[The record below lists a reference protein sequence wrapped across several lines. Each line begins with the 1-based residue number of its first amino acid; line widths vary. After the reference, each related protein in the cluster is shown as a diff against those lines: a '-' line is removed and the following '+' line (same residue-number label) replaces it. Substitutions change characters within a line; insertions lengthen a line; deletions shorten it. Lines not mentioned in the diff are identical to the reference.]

1 MPVAPRRSFLAGSGL
16 AAFAAAAARAQP
28 VGAPNAGGRPRMLLG
43 VKTTDPM
50 PAEVRRFERW
60 IGRRVDFVTHYTS
73 QGDYESIADA
83 DLGRLDEG
91 MPMDRPLEV
100 SIPLCED
107 KGSLALTARGA
118 GDRAYTSL
126 FRALAAARPSDPEIW
141 IRPGWEFNGDW
152 YPWSAGGKEDDYRAA
167 FRRVAGLGRA
177 VDRRFRFIWG
187 WTYGSHMG
195 DPMRAYP
202 GDDAVDF
209 FGNDVYRHKNYLG
222 CDPAAAWNA
231 QVTRRHGLAHW
242 SDMADRRGKAKTI
255 NEFGRQRRHLP
266 RLPPGRQ
273 AHRPGGRL
281 PLRRRGALRPSGP
294 TSGSSASAW
303 SPSRSGT
310 SRPGTTASLLASM
323 NERDPPPRA
332 GRKPAAASRSFSAP
346 ASGPRR
352 PGSGPRGATG
362 TSRVR

>member
-1 MPVAPRRSFLAGSGL
+1 MPVPRRSLLLGSGL
-16 AAFAAAAARAQP
+16 LAWAAHSTPAARATRP
-28 VGAPNAGGRPRMLLG
+28 GAAGARPRMLLG

-50 PAEVRRFERW
+50 PAQVRRFERW

-73 QGDYESIADA
+73 QGTYANIADA
-83 DLGRLDEG
+83 DLGRLQQG
-91 MPMDRPLEV
+91 TPLDRPMEV

-118 GDRAYTSL
+118 GDQAYSTL
-126 FRALAAARPSDPEIW
+126 FRTLAAARPADPEIW
-141 IRPGWEFNGDW
+141 IRPGWEFNGNW

-222 CDPAAAWNA
+222 CDPVAAWNA
-231 QVTRRHGLAHW
+231 QVTRRHGLGYW
-242 SDMADRRGKAKTI
+242 SDMADRHRKAKTI
-255 NEFGRQRRHLP
+255 NEFGVNGDTCRDCGGGDDKGAARCAYDDGAP
-266 RLPPGRQ
+266 YVQ
-273 AHRPGGRL
+273 AAHDWFVRVGV
-281 PLRRRGALRPSGP
+281 AAVAIWNEP
-294 TSGSSASAW
+294 TGYD
-303 SPSRSGT
+303 GV
-310 SRPGTTASLLASM
+310 LLALTGG
-323 NERDPPPRA
+323 ERDPPRPRWPETSGRVKKLFGA
-332 GRKPAAASRSFSAP
+332 G
-346 ASGPRR
+346 
-352 PGSGPRGATG
+352 
-362 TSRVR
+362 